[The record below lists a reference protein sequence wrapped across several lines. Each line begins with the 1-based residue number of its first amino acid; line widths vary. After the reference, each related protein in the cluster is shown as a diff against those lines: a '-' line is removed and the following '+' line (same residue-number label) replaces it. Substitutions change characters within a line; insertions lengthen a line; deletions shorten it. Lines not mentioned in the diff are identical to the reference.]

1 MSIQDPI
8 ADMLT
13 VIRNGLKAR
22 KQTVTTPYSSIKSK
36 ILDVLVD
43 EGYLKNYTT
52 HDVRKGVKAIEVT
65 LKYYANEP
73 IIHKITRISKPSLR
87 KYFSSDSIPS
97 VLDDRGISIVSTN
110 QGVMTN
116 FEARKSRLGGEVICQ
131 VE

>member
-22 KQTVTTPYSSIKSK
+22 KETVVTPYSTIKTK
-36 ILDVLVD
+36 ILDVLIE
-43 EGYLKNYTT
+43 EGYLKKYKI
-52 HDVRKGVKAIEVT
+52 HDIRKGVKTLEVT